1 MGNKKQATAAQNNKE
16 KMGKTNKRN
25 DIILRNIL
33 NIAKI
38 KPKDKTSEK
47 FAVHSKIGDV
57 KKISQKSKCLEV
69 DKNRNLKR

>member
-1 MGNKKQATAAQNNKE
+1 MPPSQLSSIEVEFSCGDT
-16 KMGKTNKRN
+16 
-25 DIILRNIL
+25 DIFVE
-33 NIAKI
+33 I

-47 FAVHSKIGDV
+47 FAVHSKNGDV